1 MSKLDQEFQV
11 SSEPWCAVPVHCHE
25 CGWEGTDKD
34 LVHVFEENVA
44 FSEEDYLHQPESR
57 YLGAYCPDCR
67 EALIFECLECSWHG
81 TVPVEGPEGFPT
93 CPECGTKD
101 VTLEVQELHWHLFR
115 QSVAVEAQLGFDFAG

>member
-1 MSKLDQEFQV
+1 MSELDQEFQV

-34 LVHVFEENVA
+34 LMHVFEENVA
-44 FSEEDYLHQPESR
+44 FSEEDHVRQPESR

-67 EALIFECLECSWHG
+67 KTLIFECIECSWYG

-93 CPECGTKD
+93 CPECGSTD
-101 VTLEVQELHWHLFR
+101 VTLEVKETRWHLFR
-115 QSVAVEAQLGFDFAG
+115 QSVAVESQLGFDFAN

>member
-11 SSEPWCAVPVHCHE
+11 SKEPWCAVPVHCHE

-34 LVHVFEENVA
+34 LVHVFEENVT

-67 EALIFECLECSWHG
+67 KNLIFECLECSWHG

-93 CPECGTKD
+93 CPECGTND
-101 VTLEVQELHWHLFR
+101 VTLEVKETRWHLFR